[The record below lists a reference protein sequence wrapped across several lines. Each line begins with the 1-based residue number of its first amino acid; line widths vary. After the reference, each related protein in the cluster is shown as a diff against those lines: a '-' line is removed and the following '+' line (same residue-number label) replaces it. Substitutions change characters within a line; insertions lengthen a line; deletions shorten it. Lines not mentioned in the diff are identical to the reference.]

1 MHPRNLHIQG
11 YDFDAL
17 AKAYSALRSH
27 LTTNVAGKI
36 TIDYADPKAVKCLN
50 AALLAH
56 HYQINTWDIPD
67 QYLCPPIPGR
77 ADYIHYLADLL
88 AQGSPSSFT
97 NSSSIVGLDI
107 GVGANMIYPILGS
120 RIYGWRFVGSDID
133 PTSVKSA
140 RLIADANPKLRK
152 KIEIRQQSNPQKLF
166 EGIIGPK
173 DNFTFTMCN
182 PPFHSSAEEA
192 AQGSR
197 RKTKSL
203 ARHKEK
209 YQQKHYKEIKEQSS
223 RLNFAGKS
231 NELWCEGG
239 ETAFVKRMANESIHY
254 ARQVQWFTCL
264 LSKKTNIEPTQHLLK
279 KIKATEMKVVEM
291 NQGNKVSRFI
301 AWRF

>member
-1 MHPRNLHIQG
+1 MHPRNLHELG
-11 YDFDAL
+11 YDFGAL
-17 AKAYSALRSH
+17 ANAYPALNSH
-27 LTTNVAGKI
+27 LTTNVAGK
-36 TIDYADPKAVKCLN
+36 TTVDYADPKAVKCLN

-56 HYQINTWDIPD
+56 HYQVDMWDVPD

-77 ADYIHYLADLL
+77 ADYIHYIADLL
-88 AQGSPSSFT
+88 TDKGTPSMT
-97 NSSSIVGLDI
+97 NNANIVGLDI

-120 RIYGWRFVGSDID
+120 QIYGWRFVGSDID
-133 PTSVKSA
+133 PISVRSA
-140 RLIADANPKLRK
+140 RLIAEANPRLRK

-182 PPFHSSAEEA
+182 PPFHGSAEEA
-192 AQGSR
+192 AQGSH

-209 YQQKHYKEIKEQSS
+209 YQQKHYKESNAQTG

-239 ETAFVKRMANESIHY
+239 EVAFVKRMVNESIHY
-254 ARQVQWFTCL
+254 SSQVQWFTCL
-264 LSKKTNIEPTQHLLK
+264 LSKKTNIEPTQYLLK
-279 KIKATEMKVVEM
+279 KLDATEIKVIEMK
-291 NQGNKVSRFI
+291 QGNKVSRFV